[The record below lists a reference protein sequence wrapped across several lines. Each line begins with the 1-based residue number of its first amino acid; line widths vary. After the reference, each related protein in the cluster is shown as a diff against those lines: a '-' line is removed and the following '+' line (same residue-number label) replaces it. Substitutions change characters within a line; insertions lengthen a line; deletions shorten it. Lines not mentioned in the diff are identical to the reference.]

1 MESPRKE
8 EKSRGTESSCYCN
21 QPLHDAEEVNV
32 VVPYSSRTEE
42 DAMYCLTLTFS
53 AVGT

>member
-8 EKSRGTESSCYCN
+8 ERTRGTESSCYCN
-21 QPLHDAEEVNV
+21 QPLQEAEEVNV
-32 VVPYSSRTEE
+32 VVPYPSRTE